1 VDAGFDFIQEALLAS
16 GVPPRQLD
24 SYRSRLEQLAE
35 RLGTSLP
42 PDPLRRASG
51 LFHKL
56 WREKPHR
63 YQPGADFRLHR
74 ALENQLRPEREEV
87 GNCLGLTMLYTALA
101 HCLGLGPHL
110 GAVYLASS
118 FVDRG
123 PHVLSLL
130 RTPQH
135 NIDIEHVF
143 PTGFDFRGH
152 LDNPAREE
160 WSEPDLVAET
170 YVADGNFCFDARHL
184 QGALEK
190 YDRALELRP
199 TSYKA
204 LVNRATV
211 LAALGRV
218 EEAAEAFVA
227 ADGTSPL

>member
-1 VDAGFDFIQEALLAS
+1 MDTGFDFTQEALIAS

-24 SYRSRLEQLAE
+24 SYRSRLEGLAE

-42 PDPLRRASG
+42 LDPIRRAAG
-51 LFHKL
+51 LFHRL

-63 YQPGADFRLHR
+63 YQPVADFRLHR

-110 GAVYLASS
+110 GAVHLASS

-130 RTPQH
+130 HTPLR

-152 LDNPAREE
+152 RDNPAREE
-160 WSEPDLVAET
+160 WSERDLVAET
-170 YVADGNFCFDARHL
+170 YVADGNFCFDSRHL

-190 YDRALELRP
+190 YDKALELRP
-199 TSYKA
+199 GGYKA

-227 ADGTSPL
+227 AGGG